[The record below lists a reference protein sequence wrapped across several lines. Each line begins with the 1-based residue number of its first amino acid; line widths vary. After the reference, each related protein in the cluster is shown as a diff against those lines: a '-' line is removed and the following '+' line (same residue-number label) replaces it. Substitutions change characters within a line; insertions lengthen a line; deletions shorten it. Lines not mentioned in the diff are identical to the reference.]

1 MKIGKRF
8 KKNILILLSDPGCIS
23 IIEYEINK
31 IKKKYN
37 TDIYLLNNYKH
48 KNNAIS
54 KNIISN
60 KIFLKNIGEN
70 KYKLILTGT
79 TKKNIELKKLWLKL
93 YDLKYEIHV
102 FIDAIINIEERFKFK
117 NKLLTK
123 IFRKFYVI
131 EEIVKK
137 KLIKLNVHKNSIVK
151 ISHPLIYNKKIK
163 NFNRNKNYKKIIF
176 LSEPIYEY
184 NETKKIGYN
193 QYILINAIIIFLEK
207 HLNKSITF
215 LIKPHPLEEVKNL
228 KKNILGLTDKNNK
241 IKIKIVEKPIQY
253 YYNKVDLCIGMAT
266 FGLIEFKFHNPNVL
280 SIQMNRKYDPNPLLK
295 KYKINTYRNLD
306 YFLRE
311 SLKVVTKI
319 KKLKSINISL
329 KKINKLH
336 NVIN

>member
-23 IIEYEINK
+23 IIEYEINEL
-31 IKKKYN
+31 KKKYN
-37 TDIYLLNNYKH
+37 TDIYLLNNYKY

-54 KNIISN
+54 KNIITN
-60 KIFLKNIGEN
+60 KIFLKNIREN

-79 TKKNIELKKLWLKL
+79 TKKNIELKELWLKL
-93 YDLKYEIHV
+93 YDLKYELHV
-102 FIDAIINIEERFKFK
+102 FIDAIINIEERFQFK

-123 IFRKFYVI
+123 IFRKFYII

-137 KLIKLNVHKNSIVK
+137 KLIKLNVSKNSIVK
-151 ISHPLIYNKKIK
+151 ITHPLIYNKKIK
-163 NFNRNKNYKKIIF
+163 NFKMNKDYKKIIF

-193 QYILINAIIIFLEK
+193 QYILINAIIDFLEK
-207 HLNKSITF
+207 HLNKNITF

-228 KKNILGLTDKNNK
+228 KKNILNIKNENNK

-266 FGLIEFKFHNPNVL
+266 FGLIEFKFHNPNVI

-295 KYKINTYRNLD
+295 KYKINTYKNLN
-306 YFLRE
+306 YFLTE
-311 SLKVVTKI
+311 SLKVVRKI
-319 KKLKSINISL
+319 KKLKSISISL

-336 NVIN
+336 KVIN

>member
-31 IKKKYN
+31 LKKKYN

-228 KKNILGLTDKNNK
+228 KKNILGITDKNNK

-295 KYKINTYRNLD
+295 KYRINTYRNLD

>member
-23 IIEYEINK
+23 IIEYEINDL
-31 IKKKYN
+31 KKKYN
-37 TDIYLLNNYKH
+37 TDIYLLNNYKY

-60 KIFLKNIGEN
+60 KIFLKNIREN

-93 YDLKYEIHV
+93 YDLKYELHV

-117 NKLLTK
+117 NELLTK

-137 KLIKLNVHKNSIVK
+137 KLIKLNVHKNNIVK
-151 ISHPLIYNKKIK
+151 ISHPLIYNKKII
-163 NFNRNKNYKKIIF
+163 NFKRNKNYKKIIF

-193 QYILINAIIIFLEK
+193 QYILINAIIVFLEK
-207 HLNKSITF
+207 HLSKNITF

-228 KKNILGLTDKNNK
+228 KKNILGLTNKNNK

-295 KYKINTYRNLD
+295 KYKINTYRNLN
-306 YFLRE
+306 YFLKE
-311 SLKVVTKI
+311 SIKVVKKI

-336 NVIN
+336 NVID

>member
-23 IIEYEINK
+23 IIEYEINEL
-31 IKKKYN
+31 KKKYN
-37 TDIYLLNNYKH
+37 TDIYLLNNYKY
-48 KNNAIS
+48 KNNSIS

-60 KIFLKNIGEN
+60 KIFLKNIREN

-93 YDLKYEIHV
+93 YDLKYELHV

-123 IFRKFYVI
+123 IFKKFYVI

-163 NFNRNKNYKKIIF
+163 NFKRNKNYKKIIF

-193 QYILINAIIIFLEK
+193 QYILINAIIVFLEK

-228 KKNILGLTDKNNK
+228 KKNILGLTNKNNK

-253 YYNKVDLCIGMAT
+253 YYNKVDLCVGMAT

-295 KYKINTYRNLD
+295 KYKINTYRNLN

-311 SLKVVTKI
+311 SLKVVKKI
-319 KKLKSINISL
+319 KKLESINISL

-336 NVIN
+336 KVIN

>member
-23 IIEYEINK
+23 IIEYEINEL
-31 IKKKYN
+31 KKKYK
-37 TDIYLLNNYKH
+37 TDIYLLNNYKY
-48 KNNAIS
+48 KNNSIS

-60 KIFLKNIGEN
+60 KIFLKNIREN

-93 YDLKYEIHV
+93 YDLKYELHV

-137 KLIKLNVHKNSIVK
+137 KLIKLNVSKNNIVK
-151 ISHPLIYNKKIK
+151 ISHPLIYNKKLK
-163 NFNRNKNYKKIIF
+163 NFKRNKNYQKIIF

-193 QYILINAIIIFLEK
+193 QYILINAIIVFLEK

-228 KKNILGLTDKNNK
+228 KKNILGLTNKNNK
-241 IKIKIVEKPIQY
+241 IKIKIVEKPIHY

-295 KYKINTYRNLD
+295 KYKINTYRNLN

-311 SLKVVTKI
+311 SLKVVKKI

>member
-23 IIEYEINK
+23 IIEYEINEL
-31 IKKKYN
+31 KKKYN
-37 TDIYLLNNYKH
+37 TDIYLLNNYKY

-54 KNIISN
+54 KSIISN
-60 KIFLKNIGEN
+60 KIFLKNIREN

-93 YDLKYEIHV
+93 YDLKYELHV

-137 KLIKLNVHKNSIVK
+137 KLIKLNVHKNNIVK

-163 NFNRNKNYKKIIF
+163 NYKRNKNYKKIIF

-193 QYILINAIIIFLEK
+193 QYILINAIIVF
-207 HLNKSITF
+207 
-215 LIKPHPLEEVKNL
+215 
-228 KKNILGLTDKNNK
+228 
-241 IKIKIVEKPIQY
+241 
-253 YYNKVDLCIGMAT
+253 
-266 FGLIEFKFHNPNVL
+266 
-280 SIQMNRKYDPNPLLK
+280 
-295 KYKINTYRNLD
+295 
-306 YFLRE
+306 
-311 SLKVVTKI
+311 
-319 KKLKSINISL
+319 
-329 KKINKLH
+329 
-336 NVIN
+336 

>member
-23 IIEYEINK
+23 IIEYEINDL
-31 IKKKYN
+31 KKKYN
-37 TDIYLLNNYKH
+37 TDIYLLNNYKY

-60 KIFLKNIGEN
+60 KIFLKNIREN

-93 YDLKYEIHV
+93 YDLKYELHV

-117 NKLLTK
+117 NELLTK

-137 KLIKLNVHKNSIVK
+137 KLIKLNVHKNNIVK
-151 ISHPLIYNKKIK
+151 ISHPLIYNKKII
-163 NFNRNKNYKKIIF
+163 NFKRNKNYKKIIF

-193 QYILINAIIIFLEK
+193 QYILINAIIVFLEK

-228 KKNILGLTDKNNK
+228 KKNILGLTNKNNK

-295 KYKINTYRNLD
+295 KYKINTYRNLN
-306 YFLRE
+306 YFLKE
-311 SLKVVTKI
+311 SIKVVKKI

-336 NVIN
+336 NVID

>member
-31 IKKKYN
+31 LKKKYN